1 MQQNKEKLQ
10 DFQNST
16 CLRDID
22 EATKELDTVK
32 KEIKAI
38 EKECYEMLTEDIQ
51 YNMYIFEMKSKIE
64 KEEEQIHPDLALVD
78 PKIIDKL
85 IREIQDILEERRT
98 LERGHATQS
107 Q

>member
-1 MQQNKEKLQ
+1 M
-10 DFQNST
+10 
-16 CLRDID
+16 RDID